1 MKKLIFLTTVLTFI
15 FTLAACGG
23 DDSITVTVGV
33 DSDEMGNALVEKWEN
48 DFPDSEINLAFENYD
63 SVNSE
68 TGGMQGLELSQDN
81 APDVAL
87 VIDGE
92 VIGREGAVNPLP
104 QNLIDIGYDDTL
116 ENVFTSINQL
126 DYFYLPAFYDGM
138 VFSWNRT
145 MLEEW
150 DVDLTDSNGNNLPD
164 AIDSW
169 EKIFAMADDY
179 GMDVDDRPMFRDES
193 ILEFYP
199 ISLDE
204 VWSGYSSLTAGG
216 WELFSSGNYDDPEF
230 DNPAFL
236 EGLKFIEA
244 FSQTNMSVDE
254 TGNKKSAG
262 EMTWRWEDTYLEG
275 DHPFSLVGTWMDVEN
290 AIESNDLD
298 LEFSVMPTWND
309 EQLRPLMKT
318 KGFVVNGFTPYE
330 TESFEVLEWLYT
342 EATMAT
348 MINNSAYLPALS
360 SESDIFPEMDAA
372 FKEDF
377 SIAMEANAFEVS
389 ATLPNN
395 PSTAAMD
402 VYYNID
408 LNLVLRD
415 LWDGEITPE
424 EAQADI
430 VEAANDWMESNNT
443 LD

>member
-1 MKKLIFLTTVLTFI
+1 MKKLVLLSAMLTFV
-15 FTLAACGG
+15 FTLAACG
-23 DDSITVTVGV
+23 DDGITITVGV
-33 DSDEMGNALVEKWEN
+33 DSDDMGNALVEQWEN
-48 DFPDSEINLAFENYD
+48 DFPDSEINLAFENYG

-92 VIGREGAVNPLP
+92 VIGREGAVNPLS
-104 QNLIDIGYDDTL
+104 QELQEVGYDHTL
-116 ENVFTSINQL
+116 ENVFASINQL

-150 DVDLTDSNGNNLPD
+150 DIDLTDSNGDNLPD

-179 GMDVDDRPMFRDES
+179 GTNVDDRPTFRDQP

-216 WELFSSGNYDDPEF
+216 WELFSEGNFDDPEF
-230 DNPAFL
+230 NNPAFL
-236 EGLKFIEA
+236 DGLEFIEA
-244 FSQTNMSVDE
+244 FSETNMSIDE
-254 TGNKKSAG
+254 TGTKKASG
-262 EMTWRWEDTYLEG
+262 EMGWRWEGTYFEG
-275 DHPFSLVGTWMDVEN
+275 DHPFSLVGTWMDVEG
-290 AIESNDLD
+290 AMEENDLD
-298 LEFSVMPTWND
+298 LEFSVMPTWNE

-318 KGFVVNGFTPYE
+318 KGFVVNGFTPHE
-330 TESFEVLEWLYT
+330 QEAFEVLEWLYT
-342 EATMAT
+342 AETMGT
-348 MINNSAYLPALS
+348 MINNSAYLPALQ
-360 SESDIFPEMDAA
+360 SESDIFPNMDAD

-377 SIAMEANAFEVS
+377 AIAMEHNALEVS
-389 ATLPNN
+389 STLPNN

-408 LNLVLRD
+408 LGLVLRD
-415 LWDGEITPE
+415 LWDGEVTPGA
-424 EAQADI
+424 AQDDI
-430 VEAANDWMESNNT
+430 VEAAKDWMENNNT